1 MADHFLNG
9 NFKVNTPFL
18 DTPPQCTLTPPHNI
32 YRLRSDPQK
41 DILHIFMIVGV
52 DKASEAENLY
62 KTYGDSPCSV
72 AAFAAAA
79 C

>member
-1 MADHFLNG
+1 MHTD
-9 NFKVNTPFL
+9 
-18 DTPPQCTLTPPHNI
+18 PPHNI

-41 DILHIFMIVGV
+41 DILHIFVVVGV

-72 AAFAAAA
+72 AFAAAA